1 MPVNDAPWNRDMF
14 FNLKKMLFSGILMKI
29 LLQPLS
35 FISVILF
42 AMHLWS
48 CSPAEIRQER
58 DNPVVMIDNVTFF
71 SQEDYQC
78 GPSSLAGVLN
88 YWGIAVTPEEIA
100 HDIFSEK
107 ARGTLTADMVIY
119 AQKKGLSATQYKSG
133 LPDLKRN
140 LSSGYPVI
148 ILVDYGM
155 FFYQANH
162 FMVVVGYNDMGVFA
176 NSGIHK
182 NRFIPENSLLKSW
195 EKTGYWTLLIK
206 RN

>member
-1 MPVNDAPWNRDMF
+1 MPVNDALWNQDRF
-14 FNLKKMLFSGILMKI
+14 INLKILLFSGMLMKI

-35 FISVILF
+35 FVSVILF

-48 CSPAEIRQER
+48 CSPAEVRQEK
-58 DNPVVMIDNVTFF
+58 DNPAIIIDNVPFF

-88 YWGIAVTPEEIA
+88 YLGIAVTPEEIT

-107 ARGTLTADMVIY
+107 ARGTLTADMVLY
-119 AQKKGLSATQYKSG
+119 PQKKGLSATQYKSD

-140 LSSGYPVI
+140 LSSGNPVI
-148 ILVDYGM
+148 ILVDYGI
-155 FFYQANH
+155 FFYQVNH
-162 FMVVVGYNDMGVFA
+162 FMVVVGYNDEGVFA
-176 NSGIHK
+176 NSGSHK
-182 NRFIPENSLLKSW
+182 NRFIPENSLLKLW
-195 EKTGYWTLLIK
+195 KKTGYWTLLIK